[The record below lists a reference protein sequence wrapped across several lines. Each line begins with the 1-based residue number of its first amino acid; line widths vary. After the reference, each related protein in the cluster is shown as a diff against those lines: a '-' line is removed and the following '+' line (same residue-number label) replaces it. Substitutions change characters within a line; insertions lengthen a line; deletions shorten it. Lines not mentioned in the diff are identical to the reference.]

1 MPIELGYSRKPAGEM
16 RPPAPVAVARLMF
29 WAVCGALAIAALGM
43 IRNAP
48 EVRATA
54 QERRATEISAENRA
68 FCEKWGMRFG
78 TAAHTECTRDLDAI
92 RASQEKRVAEDAVD
106 LF

>member
-1 MPIELGYSRKPAGEM
+1 
-16 RPPAPVAVARLMF
+16 
-29 WAVCGALAIAALGM
+29 M

-48 EVRATA
+48 EVRAAA
-54 QERRATEISAENRA
+54 QERRATEITAENRA

-92 RASQEKRVAEDAVD
+92 RASQEKRLAADAVG
-106 LF
+106 LL